1 MTIPPQT
8 LSLFEA
14 FPLVTDAL
22 AVVLAWARRQP
33 AEPTTL
39 SGFEHG
45 AKERLREVGRCLVQS
60 FFDDLFA
67 TEIAR
72 AGELGRVRERL
83 VEGSFGETY
92 LRRHVAL
99 ASPGQKAIFPLD
111 QHLNLPPERYALSVR
126 EQVARAIAHQPVQ
139 AVVEALAHDGIAVPR
154 RQAEQLSVR
163 AAQDVEAFY
172 ALPQHRGPSNDTDA
186 ATLVLVGSH
195 DATGVLVRP
204 EALREATQK
213 KAAAA
218 GPKPKGDPTA
228 TASPQRHSH
237 RMAAVSA
244 VWDQE
249 PAVRTADDLLAE
261 GDAKATVTR
270 LPRPLNKQVAASL
283 EQGTTASVRRLMAQM
298 HQRDPSGQR
307 PKVMLVDGEDKQLAA
322 IKREATK
329 LGVSVQVVLD
339 LLHVMHYVWAAAK
352 GLYPK
357 TPGNASAWVEG
368 VMRRLLTKTPTEVLA
383 YLQQEYEARKPTPRR
398 RKALRKCL
406 TYLRERRDYLHY
418 AEYLARGWPI
428 ASGVIEGTCR
438 SLVKDRLGVTGARWG
453 LAGAEAVLR
462 LRAVDRSGDWEGYWA
477 FHEAQEA
484 RRHHAAKNAA

>member
-8 LSLFEA
+8 FSLFEA
-14 FPLVTDAL
+14 FPRVSDAL
-22 AVVLAWARRQP
+22 VSLLSWAQRQP
-33 AEPTTL
+33 AENATL

-67 TEIAR
+67 GEVAR
-72 AGELGRVRERL
+72 EGELGRVRERL
-83 VEGSFGETY
+83 VETSYGETY
-92 LRRHVAL
+92 LSRHAAL
-99 ASPGQKAIFPLD
+99 LEPGQKAFFPLD
-111 QHLNLPPERYALSVR
+111 RQLNLPPERYALSVR
-126 EQVARAIAHQPVQ
+126 EQVARGIAQQPVQ
-139 AVVEALAHDGIAVPR
+139 AVVEALANDGITVPK

-163 AAQDVEAFY
+163 AAQDVDAFY
-172 ALPQHRGPSNDTDA
+172 ALPQHHGPSNDTEA
-186 ATLVLVGSH
+186 SSLVLVGSH

-213 KAAAA
+213 KAAAT

-249 PAVRTADDLLAE
+249 PTVRTADDVLAE

-270 LPRPLNKQVAASL
+270 LPRPQNKQIAASL
-283 EQGTTASVRRLMAQM
+283 ELGTAASVRRLMTQM
-298 HQRDPSGQR
+298 AQRDPSGQR
-307 PKVMLVDGEDKQLAA
+307 AKVMLVDGEDKQLAA

-329 LGVSVQVVLD
+329 LGLTVRVVLD

-368 VMRRLLTKTPTEVLA
+368 VMKRLLTKTPTEVLE
-383 YLQQEYEARKPTPRR
+383 YLEQEYEARKPTPRSR
-398 RKALRKCL
+398 RALKKCL
-406 TYLRERRDYLHY
+406 TYLRERREYIHY
-418 AEYLARGWPI
+418 ARYLAQGWPI

-453 LAGAEAVLR
+453 LPGAEAVLR
-462 LRAVDRSGDWEGYWA
+462 LRAVERSGDWEAYWA